1 MDLILIYIILAF
13 LGTSLAVLTYIVY
26 EFYTD
31 VKKFMTRFDRTD
43 FDKFI

>member
-13 LGTSLAVLTYIVY
+13 LGTGIAVLTAIVF

-31 VKKFMTRFDRTD
+31 FKEFIARFDKTD

>member
-13 LGTSLAVLTYIVY
+13 LGAGIAVLTAIML

-31 VKKFMTRFDRTD
+31 LKKLR
-43 FDKFI
+43 

>member
-13 LGTSLAVLTYIVY
+13 LGAGIAVLTYIVY

-31 VKKFMTRFDRTD
+31 FKKFMARFDRTG

>member
-1 MDLILIYIILAF
+1 MDLILIYMILAF
-13 LGTSLAVLTYIVY
+13 LGAGLAVLTYIVY

-31 VKKFMTRFDRTD
+31 FNRFMTRFDQTG